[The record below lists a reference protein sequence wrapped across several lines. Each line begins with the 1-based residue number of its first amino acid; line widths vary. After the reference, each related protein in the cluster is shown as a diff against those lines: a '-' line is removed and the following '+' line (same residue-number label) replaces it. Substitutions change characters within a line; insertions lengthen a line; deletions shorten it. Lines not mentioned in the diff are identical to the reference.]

1 MKRTKMK
8 LNLFL
13 CLPNNPLGECL
24 DASEATEFIKGVN
37 EDCLVVIDAAY
48 NEFASFKDSKNI

>member
-1 MKRTKMK
+1 MK